1 MERGSLSRNV
11 KRGAKKAGATIYFTD
26 KSGIGS
32 DYHTGQTGAA
42 KGERP
47 VITATGS
54 RYAVNM
60 ISAVSAQGQLGFMLS
75 RRTVTAVIFR
85 EFLKPLMIGRN
96 KPLFVIVDGQPTQKA
111 KLVKKHVESLNG
123 RLQLLIRPPD

>member
-11 KRGAKKAGATIYFTD
+11 KRGAKKAAATIYFTD

-32 DYHTGQTGAA
+32 DYHTGQTWAA

-85 EFLKPLMIGRN
+85 EFLKPLMIGSN
-96 KPLFVIVDGQPTQKA
+96 KPLFVIVDG
-111 KLVKKHVESLNG
+111 
-123 RLQLLIRPPD
+123 RPHRRPN